1 MSVWRPTRCP
11 KPAGAAGQTGSGG
24 AAQVVGSRC
33 PLDTGAFRKEG
44 SGRPLAASLCH
55 PGQPGPVPSIPGLF
69 RPPPLPGRPF
79 CLPALVLLA
88 ALFPYLERV
97 LKQHL
102 SVWHLETVVLPPLG
116 TGSALAGEA
125 VSVSFSI
132 PRPLDFLSVPGQTR
146 PPGQDKGCASHRSG
160 PRSRGPRRGR
170 YPRLA
175 VGVPGQMRRFLL
187 PFQNMLTCHKVP
199 ALALTA

>member
-1 MSVWRPTRCP
+1 MM
-11 KPAGAAGQTGSGG
+11 
-24 AAQVVGSRC
+24 GSRC
-33 PLDTGAFRKEG
+33 PLDTSEFLKEG
-44 SGRPLAASLCH
+44 SGRPLAASLCP
-55 PGQPGPVPSIPGLF
+55 PGRPGPVPSIPGLF
-69 RPPPLPGRPF
+69 RPPPLSGGPVR
-79 CLPALVLLA
+79 LPALFLLVS
-88 ALFPYLERV
+88 LFPHLERV

-125 VSVSFSI
+125 VSVSFSV
-132 PRPLDFLSVPGQTR
+132 PRPLDFLSVPSQTR
-146 PPGQDKGCASHRSG
+146 PPGQDKGCASRRSE
-160 PRSRGPRRGR
+160 PRSRGPRRAR